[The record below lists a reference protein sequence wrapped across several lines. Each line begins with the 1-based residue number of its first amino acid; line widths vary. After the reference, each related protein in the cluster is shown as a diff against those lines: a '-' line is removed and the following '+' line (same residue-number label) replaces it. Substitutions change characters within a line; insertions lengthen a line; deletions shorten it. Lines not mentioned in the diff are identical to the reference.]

1 MRLRLPCRSR
11 LGAFACLLLI
21 YPLHAADGLKGKVLL
36 GYQGW
41 FRCPAGGTSG
51 TNWSHWTSSGAPT
64 ASSISID
71 MYPDMREFE
80 SGEACTVPGMTVG
93 GGPAFLFSAGNSK
106 TVARHFRWMQ
116 EYGLDGVLV
125 QRFVSDIPGNYAAG
139 DAVLKNIMAAAQ
151 QYGRVFAIEY
161 DISGAN
167 PATLLTVLR
176 QDWNYLINTLH
187 VTDNPQ
193 YLRENG
199 KPVVSVWGIGLNDS
213 SHPPNDVATALQLI
227 DWFRNTAGVHY
238 IGGTP
243 AYWRTN
249 SSDAWSDPSWS
260 SVYRAMDVVQPWTV
274 GRYATLS
281 DVDNW
286 MNNRIV
292 PDLAAASANNQGYM
306 PVIFPGFSWYNLNRT
321 ARQNQIP
328 RTGGSFLWR
337 QAYNARRAG
346 AQMLKIAMFD
356 EVNEATANFKVAAR
370 RADAPDQGYWL
381 TLDADGFT
389 LPSDWYLRLAG
400 EITRGFH
407 GQSAVSE
414 TLPVDPW
421 PAASLGMA
429 AAGAPDSIASA
440 YGAGLAVSSM
450 DVIDSTGF
458 ARTATIFYSS
468 ATQVNFSIPSG
479 TAMGKAE
486 VVALGSDGSTKYG
499 SIEIGRVAPGI
510 FAVVARSS
518 WIEIY
523 ATGIR
528 GFHDAVTC
536 TVNGSAAEVLY
547 AGAQGGFEGLD
558 QVNVLLPAGV
568 SAPFTV
574 KLTVDGVTA
583 AEM

>member
-1 MRLRLPCRSR
+1 MRLRLPCRINK
-11 LGAFACLLLI
+11 GALLCSLLL
-21 YPLHAADGLKGKVLL
+21 PCLSLHAADGLKDKVLL

-71 MYPDMREFE
+71 MYPDMREFDT
-80 SGEACTVPGMTVG
+80 GEACTVPGMTVG

-116 EYGLDGVLV
+116 QYGLDGVLV
-125 QRFVSDIPGNYAAG
+125 QRFVSDIPGNYTSG

-167 PATLLTVLR
+167 PATLLAVLQ
-176 QDWNYLINTLH
+176 QDWNYLVNTLH
-187 VTDNPQ
+187 ITDSPQ

-199 KPVVSVWGIGLNDS
+199 KPVVSVWGIGLNDTW
-213 SHPPNDVATALQLI
+213 HPPTNVTSALQLI
-227 DWFRNTAGVHY
+227 DWFRNTAGVYY

-249 SSDAWSDPSWS
+249 SNDAWSDPAWT

-274 GRYATLS
+274 GRYATLA

-292 PDLAAASANNQGYM
+292 PDLAALTANGQQYM

-328 RTGGSFLWR
+328 RNGGSFLWR
-337 QAYNARRAG
+337 QANNARRAG

-356 EVNEATANFKVAAR
+356 EVNEATATFKVAAR
-370 RADAPDQGYWL
+370 RSDAPDQGYWL

-400 EITRGFH
+400 EITRGFK
-407 GQSAVSE
+407 GTS
-414 TLPVDPW
+414 TM
-421 PAASLGMA
+421 AASVPSDPGPVATLGLA
-429 AAGAPDSIASA
+429 PTAAPDSIASA

-450 DVIDSTGF
+450 DVVDSTGY
-458 ARTATIFYSS
+458 ARPATIFYNS
-468 ATQVNFSIPSG
+468 ATQVNFSIPAG
-479 TAMGKAE
+479 TAIGKAE
-486 VVALGSDGSTKYG
+486 IVALGSDGSTNYG
-499 SIEIGRVAPGI
+499 AIEVGPVAPFI
-510 FAVVARSS
+510 FAVISS
-518 WIEIY
+518 PTYLEIY

-528 GFHDAVTC
+528 GWRDSVKC
-536 TVNGSAAEVLY
+536 TVNGVAAQVLY
-547 AGAQGGFEGLD
+547 AGPQVAFEGLD
-558 QVNVLLPAGV
+558 QVNVLLPVGV

-574 KLTVDGVTA
+574 KLTVDGVSP
-583 AEM
+583 